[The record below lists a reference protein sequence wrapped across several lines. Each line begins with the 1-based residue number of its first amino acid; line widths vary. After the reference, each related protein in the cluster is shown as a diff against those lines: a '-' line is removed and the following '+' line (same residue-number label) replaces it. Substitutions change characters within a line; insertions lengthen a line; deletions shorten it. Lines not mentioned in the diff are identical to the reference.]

1 MIAVVAGVVVRN
13 GRVLVCQ
20 RPPGKALGL
29 LWEFP
34 GGKLEAGESP
44 EAALERELWEELRV
58 RTRTGRILDAL
69 RVKSAKDNQDL
80 LVLFYQS
87 EILSGEPEP
96 LECVALAWALPG
108 EIERYAL
115 APADAQFARRAFRSD
130 I

>member
-34 GGKLEAGESP
+34 GGKLEAG
-44 EAALERELWEELRV
+44 
-58 RTRTGRILDAL
+58 ILDAL